1 MMGDQPEAVDIYAK
15 APSMNSNTEAPSIT
29 GPLVIYMNDQ
39 SGNRDTEEMRRIIQ
53 AELESAQR
61 PFMYLGRESAQS
73 LEQALTSALDKAEA
87 CSGTL
92 VVSGGDGTI
101 NAAIALAVG
110 RQQAL
115 AIIPSGTF
123 NFVARSHGIPEDT
136 GEAVKLIL
144 CSRPQA
150 TRVGMINDRQFMV
163 NASIGS
169 YARLQRE
176 REGFKKTLGR
186 TRGVASLAAIVSALH
201 QSSRMRLNITSQSRQ
216 TSVDCS
222 TLILCNN
229 RLQLELVGV
238 DSLPGFG
245 KDEMVCAVLA
255 PVGVAT
261 QLATIW
267 RGFWGRVSETP
278 ELNTFVF
285 NEIKIDIGRRRSKV
299 IDVSVDGEACKL
311 RLPLVVKVSE
321 KPQWLV
327 RPLLEEEVESE

>member
-1 MMGDQPEAVDIYAK
+1 MRGEQEESIDSSIAGDRDVA
-15 APSMNSNTEAPSIT
+15 
-29 GPLVIYMNDQ
+29 GPLIIYMNDQ
-39 SGNRDTEEMRRIIQ
+39 SGNRNAKEMRGIIQ
-53 AELESAQR
+53 AELELARR
-61 PFMYLGRESAQS
+61 PFRYLGRQS
-73 LEQALTSALDKAEA
+73 TQTLEQALTFALDEAKA

-101 NAAIALAVG
+101 NAAIALAVD

-115 AIIPSGTF
+115 AILPAGTF

-136 GEAVKLIL
+136 ADAIKLIL
-144 CSRPQA
+144 HARPQA

-201 QSSRMRLNITSQSRQ
+201 QSSRMRLHITSQSKRF
-216 TSVDCS
+216 SVDCS
-222 TLILCNN
+222 TLIMCNN

-255 PVGVAT
+255 PVGVVT

-267 RGFWGRVSETP
+267 RGFLGRVSETA
-278 ELNTFVF
+278 ELNTFIF
-285 NEIKIDIGRRRSKV
+285 NEIEIDLRRRRSR
-299 IDVSVDGEACKL
+299 DVEASVDGEACRL

-321 KPQWLV
+321 KPLWLY
-327 RPLLEEEVESE
+327 RPLQNEEAKPG